1 MSRYIQ
7 KADCETLVLDEETM
21 ILHPERL
28 TVTKIS
34 PVGGFCW
41 TQLNQEQTL
50 ASLTEAV
57 CRHYADTGSGVG
69 GDIEQFLTDLL
80 ECGLLEVRE

>member
-7 KADCETLVLDEETM
+7 KADCETIVLDEETM
-21 ILHPERL
+21 ILSPESL
-28 TVTKIS
+28 TVTKVS

-50 ASLTEAV
+50 ASLTDAV
-57 CRHYADTGSGVG
+57 CRHYAGADSGVS

-80 ECGLLEVRE
+80 ECGLIEARE